1 MMKQIGIVGVG
12 AIAQAY
18 LKAVEDSGVAKVAA
32 ICDIRPTVVQAAA
45 ETAGCKGFTSHQEMI
60 EKVKLDAIILCT
72 PPVTHEEIAV
82 FLLERKIP
90 VLCEKP
96 LSIDEA
102 SAKRI
107 LDAGKRNDTLVAM
120 ASKFRYVEDI
130 IKTRSILVS
139 GLLGD
144 VHLVENAFVSP
155 VNMANRWNSDPKV
168 SGGGVFIDNGTH
180 SVDIL
185 RYLIGPIDAV
195 NLVTHTFTQGM
206 DVEDNAFLN
215 ARTADGI
222 SAKVDL
228 SWTFNKESANY
239 ISAYGS
245 QGVIHVG
252 WKASRYKQH
261 SSSDWVTFGT
271 GYDKLAAFAG
281 QVRNFCK
288 ALDGREASLVTAED
302 ALASVQTV
310 QAAYLSARQGGWI
323 KVGAKAQALH
333 KLGAA

>member
-1 MMKQIGIVGVG
+1 MKQIGIIGVG

-18 LKAVEDSGVAKVAA
+18 LKAVEDSGVARVAA
-32 ICDIRPTVVQAAA
+32 IADIREAAVTAAA
-45 ETAGCKGFTSHQEMI
+45 ELANCKGFTDWRQMA
-60 EKVKLDAIILCT
+60 EKVKLDAVVLCT
-72 PPVTHEEIAV
+72 PPVTHEEISTW
-82 FLLERKIP
+82 LLDRKIP

-102 SAKRI
+102 SARRI
-107 LDAGKRNDTLVAM
+107 LAAGDKSGTLVAM

-130 IKTRSILVS
+130 IKTRSILAS

-155 VNMANRWNSDPKV
+155 VNMAGRWNSDPAI

-185 RYLIGPIDAV
+185 RYLIGPIAEV
-195 NLVTHTFTQGM
+195 NLVTHTFTKGM
-206 DVEDNAFLN
+206 GVEDNAFLN
-215 ARTADGI
+215 ARTAEGV

-228 SWTFNKESANY
+228 SWTFNKEMPNF

-245 QGVIHVG
+245 AGVVHVG
-252 WKASRYKQH
+252 WKSSRYKQH
-261 SSSDWVTFGT
+261 SSSDWVTFGN
-271 GYDKLAAFAG
+271 GYDKLTAFAG

-288 ALDGREASLVTAED
+288 ALDGKEASLVTHDD
-302 ALASVQTV
+302 ALASVQVV
-310 QAAYLSARQGGWI
+310 QAAYQSARQGGWI
-323 KVGAKAQALH
+323 KVGSPARLRKVD
-333 KLGAA
+333 AA

>member
-1 MMKQIGIVGVG
+1 MKQIGIIGVG

-18 LKAVEDSGVAKVAA
+18 LKAVEDSGVAKVSGIA
-32 ICDIRPTVVQAAA
+32 DIREAAVQAAA
-45 ETAGCKGFTSHQEMI
+45 ETAGCKGFTDFRQLA
-60 EKVKLDAIILCT
+60 EKVKLDAVILCT
-72 PPVTHEEIAV
+72 PPATHEEIAV
-82 FLLERKIP
+82 YLLDRKIP

-96 LSIDEA
+96 LSIDEG
-102 SAKRI
+102 SARRI
-107 LDAGKRNDTLVAM
+107 LEAGKRNDTLVAM

-130 IKTRSILVS
+130 IKTKSILAS

-155 VNMANRWNSDPKV
+155 VNMSNRWNSDPAI

-185 RYLIGPIDAV
+185 RYLIGPIAEV
-195 NLVTHTFTQGM
+195 NLVTHTFTKDM
-206 DVEDNAFLN
+206 AVEDNAFLN
-215 ARTADGI
+215 ARTKDGI

-228 SWTFNKESANY
+228 SWTFNKESTNY

-252 WKASRYKQH
+252 WKSSRYKQH

-302 ALASVQTV
+302 ALASVQVV
-310 QAAYLSARQGGWI
+310 QAAYVSAREGGWV
-323 KVGAKAQALH
+323 KVGALPAKLRKQA
-333 KLGAA
+333 AA